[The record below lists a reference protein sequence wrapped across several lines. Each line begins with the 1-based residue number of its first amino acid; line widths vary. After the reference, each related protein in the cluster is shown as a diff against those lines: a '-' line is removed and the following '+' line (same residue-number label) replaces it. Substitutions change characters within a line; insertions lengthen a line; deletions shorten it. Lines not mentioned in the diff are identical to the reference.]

1 MESFQK
7 LLAKVSTQLRDL
19 TRTQSVTILLGGVLA
34 AVLLVWMIQWAARS
48 EMVPLLNQD
57 LDTDE
62 LARVQ
67 VGLELSSTPF
77 KLVGNRI
84 MVRADAS
91 PHVLLAQLQQQGKL
105 PSDTSAGF
113 QALVKESNPWI
124 SQAEH
129 ERRWTVA
136 LKHEIEQVLRQFNG
150 VRSASVFL
158 PMNSGRRRFSR
169 VEPATSASIT
179 LIMAGG
185 QPVTRELALAAARM
199 VSGAVRGLALKNIE
213 VLDGNGTS
221 ALDWESEASGATAL
235 DRQRRK
241 HERDIRAKILS
252 QLPDPKAR
260 VQTQVE
266 LELTDQSV
274 QTETP
279 SKPVE
284 IHVETTSEETARARP
299 SGQPGVQPNVGVT
312 AGARVADESTSKE
325 TSITELIPA
334 ITRTKEV
341 TPPGGIKEISAA
353 VYISSSY
360 LSGVYQRSNP
370 EVEEPTEEQI
380 EQAFEREKQ
389 RIVSQVTKLVKPQ
402 DEEHVAVNWYYDT
415 PLNEEPATQAST
427 LDETFQ
433 MVWRYG
439 PQSGLALLAFLS
451 LGMMLRM
458 ARKSDS
464 SESFGLEIGLP
475 KEAIAAAQQAARDIA
490 KTPYQGSAQKAA
502 TPTSPVGGEK
512 MLAGDPAAIGQAAMT
527 EGILV
532 AQEVDERTV
541 QTNKMLDQVTQV
553 VESDADAAA
562 GLLEQWMARSDTYE
576 S

>member
-19 TRTQSVTILLGGVLA
+19 SHTQSVAILLGGVLA
-34 AVLLVWMIQWAARS
+34 AVLLVWMIQWAARP

-57 LDTDE
+57 LDSDE
-62 LARVQ
+62 MARVQ
-67 VGLELSSTPF
+67 VGLELSNTPF

-136 LKHEIEQVLRQFNG
+136 LKHEIEQVLGQFSG

-169 VEPATSASIT
+169 IEPATSASIT
-179 LIMAGG
+179 LIMMGG

-199 VSGAVRGLALKNIE
+199 VSGAVRGLSMKNIE
-213 VLDGNGTS
+213 VVDGNGTS
-221 ALDWESEASGATAL
+221 ALDWESEASGTTAL

-252 QLPDPKAR
+252 QLPDSKAR

-274 QTETP
+274 QIETP

-284 IHVETTSEETARARP
+284 THVETTSEETARARP

-312 AGARVADESTSKE
+312 AGSRVADESTSKE
-325 TSITELIPA
+325 TSTTELIPA
-334 ITRTKEV
+334 IKRTNEA

-353 VYISSSY
+353 IYISSSY
-360 LSGVYQRSNP
+360 LAEVSRRSNP

-380 EQAFEREKQ
+380 EQVFDREKQ

-415 PLNEEPATQAST
+415 PLNEEAAPQAST
-427 LDETFQ
+427 LNDTFQ

-475 KEAIAAAQQAARDIA
+475 KEAIVAAQQAAKDIA
-490 KTPYQGSAQKAA
+490 RTPYQGGARESRH
-502 TPTSPVGGEK
+502 PDWSGRWREN
-512 MLAGDPAAIGQAAMT
+512 AGWGSGRDRPSLDDRRNSGCS
-527 EGILV
+527 GSG
-532 AQEVDERTV
+532 RTNRAN
-541 QTNKMLDQVTQV
+541 QQD
-553 VESDADAAA
+553 
-562 GLLEQWMARSDTYE
+562 ARSGYPGR
-576 S
+576 